1 MPATHGLHR
10 RYRCGQL
17 PGRSQDG
24 HDAGRSLRR
33 HRALV
38 RAPCGDGPGGPVVV
52 ADPASAWWVDDQ
64 VGSLEIASLRARFA
78 AGTLTPER
86 VIEAVYDRI
95 DAYDDPATFI
105 SHSSR
110 ADALAQA
117 RRLGDFDLTLPL
129 WGIPCAVKDNID
141 AEGFDTTL
149 ACFEAAFEPD
159 ADAPVVASL
168 R

>member
-10 RYRCGQL
+10 RDRCGQL
-17 PGRSQDG
+17 PGGSQDG

-33 HRALV
+33 DRALV
-38 RAPCGDGPGGPVVV
+38 RSPCGDGPGGLVVA

-78 AGTLTPER
+78 AGTLSPEQ

-105 SHSSR
+105 SH
-110 ADALAQA
+110 
-117 RRLGDFDLTLPL
+117 
-129 WGIPCAVKDNID
+129 
-141 AEGFDTTL
+141 
-149 ACFEAAFEPD
+149 
-159 ADAPVVASL
+159 
-168 R
+168 